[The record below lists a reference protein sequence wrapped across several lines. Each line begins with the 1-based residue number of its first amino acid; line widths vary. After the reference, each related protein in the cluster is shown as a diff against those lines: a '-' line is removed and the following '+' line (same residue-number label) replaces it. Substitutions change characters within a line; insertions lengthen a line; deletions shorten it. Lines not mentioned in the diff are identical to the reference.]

1 MLSTVTTTR
10 VSSLCPESKEEERET
25 QYMFGIKEK
34 VTKKSFYENKLNRT
48 LHQKMKF
55 SRVL

>member
-1 MLSTVTTTR
+1 MNIFKSTVTTTN
-10 VSSLCPESKEEERET
+10 VSSVCPEWKEKEQEA
-25 QYMFGIKEK
+25 QYMFEIK
-34 VTKKSFYENKLNRT
+34 KKNYYENKLNRT